1 MEISASPGLG
11 SAQID
16 FLRTVP
22 LFALL
27 NDDDL
32 AVLVD
37 DFQLKKY
44 ARDQI
49 IFQQGDTSRRLYVIV
64 RGKVRIFKLS
74 PGGHETSINIF
85 STRDVIGE
93 FATIDNQPR
102 SATAKAISRCNL
114 LEIDS
119 QRFLAH
125 FRQVPDLALGLART
139 LAAKVRWTASFAE
152 TVAQYDAAG
161 RLLHT
166 LLLYKEQLGEEIE
179 PGQQYILD
187 LSLNQTD
194 LASLIGAR
202 REWVNRLMRDWK
214 KRGLIEYKGGKIF
227 ILDLPGVIRERDSRI
242 EAYQSGT

>member
-1 MEISASPGLG
+1 MESAASPGPVP
-11 SAQID
+11 AYTD

-27 NDDDL
+27 NQHDL
-32 AVLVD
+32 DILVGAL
-37 DFQLKKY
+37 QLTKY
-44 ARDQI
+44 GRGQI

-64 RGKVRIFKLS
+64 KGKVRIFKSS
-74 PGGHETSINIF
+74 PAGHETSINIF

-102 SATAKAISRCNL
+102 SATAKAISRCEL

-119 QRFLAH
+119 QTFLAY
-125 FRQVPDLALGLART
+125 FRQMPDLALGLART
-139 LAAKVRWTASFAE
+139 LAAKVRWTAAFAE

-166 LLLYKEQLGEEIE
+166 LLLYKDQLGEEIE
-179 PGQQYILD
+179 PGKQYVLD

-214 KRGLIEYKGGKIF
+214 KRGLIEYKSGKVHI
-227 ILDLPGVIRERDSRI
+227 IDLPGVISERDSRI
-242 EAYQSGT
+242 EAYQSGP